1 MGMSSGKLIAAISHV
16 DEGLKQ
22 DVRRARRVEVV
33 VFHGVQDWHQ
43 DPMISLSKRRCL
55 IQHS

>member
-1 MGMSSGKLIAAISHV
+1 MGSGKLIAAISHV